1 MPTNDETK
9 IHGLN
14 FGRSLQIVFK
24 SAAIYPIE
32 HPAVRHNLEQS
43 FATLETLL
51 REGRPITF
59 GFAEGRV
66 LLNSLLTLDGSLA
79 SLEAEFRKRN
89 IAAISF
95 YTGLTFADFKDILK
109 VVTAPAKTVA
119 ESGGIEEYLR
129 TRPVPNSRIIPSA
142 KKNEDSNADR
152 MLNVDGESFLMSGG
166 SAGQSAGGSGMVSL
180 DLLLKAGGIKDI
192 GSTGSQDI
200 AEIVQQVVEESAANP
215 DVQPERVLPAL
226 AQLIEN
232 VGPERFLAIPG
243 VEPKATAPQ
252 ELASELWEVFTAQWL
267 ASQVKS
273 ASSDTEL
280 ATAQDEASLVLTR
293 AKRATEMAERILLR
307 LAGLF
312 EEQGLPSRL
321 LAPIREELV
330 FSALP
335 PSEQKARLMVLQQL
349 SLRDLRRVL
358 RIIKALIFEN
368 RSADTIEL
376 VEHCCRTLVRNHDQ
390 SELIS
395 WIPDLIRA
403 TPANL
408 HSGLIQTTLKLLGTA
423 LRETA
428 FSFPESHR
436 SISSCL
442 AMLASQASQ
451 SDDFETLRQIAIE
464 INEVIGNCPD
474 AHADCCC
481 EVRQTLL
488 SSDAIDK
495 IIDSCVGR
503 PEESDRSRNAI
514 ILFREI
520 PAAMERVVERL
531 EGEHDAAKRIRI
543 LKLAGQFRHSGIP
556 IAVRRLQDERW
567 FFVRNSCQLLGEMG
581 DPDLVAHLA
590 PLLKHSDERVQ
601 QAAFQTLQKSHL
613 PDRIRAYAQAVPVL
627 TPLVLDAALDEIM
640 FSLDTACLA
649 GLGKLIME
657 NPPDRAKFVT
667 KALQIALIIDAAGCA
682 ELIAHVL
689 SAPEIPEA
697 ARILARGAADMRKK

>member
-1 MPTNDETK
+1 MPTDDETK

-43 FATLETLL
+43 FAKLEPLL
-51 REGRPITF
+51 KEGRPITF
-59 GFAEGRV
+59 GFADGRV

-79 SLEAEFRKRN
+79 SLAAEFRKRN

-95 YTGLTFADFKDILK
+95 YTGLTFADFTDLLK
-109 VVTAPAKTVA
+109 VVAAPPKTVA

-129 TRPVPNSRIIPSA
+129 TRPVRNSRIIPSLE
-142 KKNEDSNADR
+142 KDEDSKADR
-152 MLNVDGESFLMSGG
+152 RLNVDGESFLMSGG
-166 SAGQSAGGSGMVSL
+166 STGQSSGSSGMVSL
-180 DLLLKAGGIKDI
+180 ELLLKAGGIQDI

-200 AEIVQQVVEESAANP
+200 AEIVKGVVEEAAANP

-243 VEPKATAPQ
+243 VEPKATAPR

-273 ASSDTEL
+273 ASSETEL

-293 AKRATEMAERILLR
+293 AKQATEMAERILLR
-307 LAGLF
+307 LASLF
-312 EEQGLPSRL
+312 EEQGLPPRL
-321 LAPIREELV
+321 LAPIRAELA

-335 PSEQKARLMVLQQL
+335 SLEQKARLMGLRQL
-349 SLRDLRRVL
+349 SLQDLRRVL
-358 RIIKALIFEN
+358 RVIKSLISES
-368 RSADTIEL
+368 RSADAIEI
-376 VEHCCRTLVRNHDQ
+376 VEHCCRALIGNHDHF
-390 SELIS
+390 ELVS

-408 HSGLIQTTLKLLGTA
+408 HRGLIQTTSKLLGTA
-423 LRETA
+423 LQETV
-428 FSFPESHR
+428 FSSPQGHR
-436 SISSCL
+436 SLSSCL

-451 SDDFETLRQIAIE
+451 SDDFETLQQIATV
-464 INEVIGNCPD
+464 INEVIRNCPD

-488 SSDAIDK
+488 SPDAIDK
-495 IIDSCVGR
+495 IIDSYVGNL
-503 PEESDRSRNAI
+503 EESDRARNTI
-514 ILFREI
+514 ILFRQI

-531 EGEHDAAKRIRI
+531 ESERDAAKRIRI
-543 LKLAGQFRHSGIP
+543 LKLAGQFRHSGIH

-613 PDRIRAYAQAVPVL
+613 PTRIRAYAEALPVL
-627 TPLVLDAALDEIM
+627 TPLALDPALDEIM
-640 FSLDTACLA
+640 FSLDPACLA

-657 NPPDRAKFVT
+657 NRPDNAKFVT
-667 KALQIALIIDAAGCA
+667 KALQIALIIDASGCT
-682 ELIAHVL
+682 ELIAYVL

-697 ARILARGAADMRKK
+697 ARVLARAADMRKK